1 MSFQSLPFNQQENQ
15 LFISDGFGKKIL
27 VVDDNIA
34 TLEIIDLVLT
44 DAGYAVKQASSV
56 DKAIK
61 ELIKGNVFVLLT
73 DLQLPTITGWEL
85 ASLARFYNPNIK
97 VIVLTG
103 YDSLAKPPN
112 IGLVDL
118 VMSKPIKA
126 DLLVEQIDRVALL

>member
-1 MSFQSLPFNQQENQ
+1 MSFQSLPFDQQENQ
-15 LFISDGFGKKIL
+15 LFICDDFGKKIL